1 MGSRSQLAPGRR
13 EAFVAYRDM
22 SERTFARVAREL
34 RKSGSLVRGWAS
46 EDGWEER
53 VRAWDAEC
61 DRRRRE
67 EFLEHGAY
75 VAREQA
81 EDAARLREALMAP
94 ARVVVERLERA
105 RSEGGD
111 SFEGLDMAA
120 MLRLTATA
128 ARAFAQAAQ
137 VERQALGLSTD
148 NHANHS
154 GGHLVPWAVERKT
167 TAELEPYLTGH
178 SVA

>member
-1 MGSRSQLAPGRR
+1 MSASRAAARLALWEADPSWRRARR

-34 RKSGSLVRGWAS
+34 RKSGSLVRRWAS

-67 EFLEHGAY
+67 EFSEHGAY

-111 SFEGLDMAA
+111 SFEGPDIWRRCCA
-120 MLRLTATA
+120 
-128 ARAFAQAAQ
+128 
-137 VERQALGLSTD
+137 
-148 NHANHS
+148 
-154 GGHLVPWAVERKT
+154 
-167 TAELEPYLTGH
+167 
-178 SVA
+178 

>member
-1 MGSRSQLAPGRR
+1 MSASRAAARLALWEADPSWRRARR

-34 RKSGSLVRGWAS
+34 RKSGSLVRRWAS

-53 VRAWDAEC
+53 VEPGTPSVTAGA
-61 DRRRRE
+61 E
-67 EFLEHGAY
+67 EFLEHGVY

-81 EDAARLREALMAP
+81 EDAARLREALIAP

-111 SFEGLDMAA
+111 SFEGPDIWRRCCA
-120 MLRLTATA
+120 
-128 ARAFAQAAQ
+128 
-137 VERQALGLSTD
+137 
-148 NHANHS
+148 
-154 GGHLVPWAVERKT
+154 
-167 TAELEPYLTGH
+167 
-178 SVA
+178 